1 MRFSFLVRTMLI
13 GVVAVML
20 AGCAFFSMTPEQQ
33 QAILKTITSTTAN
46 LVVLAYNAGGKDLAY
61 TKIDDM
67 VASGKITPDQATALK
82 ADVDAGINQLPKIF
96 GQQLAKVSG
105 PVKAPAK

>member
-13 GVVAVML
+13 CMVAVVVS
-20 AGCAFFSMTPEQQ
+20 GCALFSLTPEQQ
-33 QAILKTITSTTAN
+33 QAILKTVTSTTAN

-67 VASGKITPDQATALK
+67 VATGKLTPSQATALK

-96 GQQLAKVSG
+96 GAQLMKVSR
-105 PVKAPAK
+105 PVAAPAK